1 MLNQHSDVVNRECW
15 LRPTGAR
22 RPIALDYVDQ
32 VEVGHVARGVDRFG
46 IGVGDARLVA
56 LVAVVGHRS
65 PVYCH
70 SLAPRAGFS
79 TGPYPREVVILTG

>member
-1 MLNQHSDVVNRECW
+1 MLIRSEDIVDAVKELSHLVQE
-15 LRPTGAR
+15 
-22 RPIALDYVDQ
+22 PIGVGGQFHVDRAALDK
-32 VEVGHVARGVDRFG
+32 VGHVTGGIDRFG
-46 IGVGDARLVA
+46 ISVGDARLV
-56 LVAVVGHRS
+56 VGHGS

>member
-1 MLNQHSDVVNRECW
+1 MLIRSEDIVDVDPELFKICV
-15 LRPTGAR
+15 
-22 RPIALDYVDQ
+22 
-32 VEVGHVARGVDRFG
+32 G